1 MMSIIVNLSTFPKS
15 SGIYMF
21 KVNDEI
27 VYIGSSKNLYQRM
40 SKHNTEIRKCSN
52 AKFNPALYKFLQT
65 NPFIVEFHLTDK
77 YREEEQ
83 KLIEKYKP
91 KFNAIRAYTGLGAY
105 KGRKADYAKEYR
117 KTYKEEVLEQKKQY
131 YENHKEEKKQYNNQY
146 YDSHREE
153 KKQYQNQYNN
163 QQCLYNG
170 EALSLVALRTRFRR
184 QGIEHP
190 TIEAKKYLI

>member
-1 MMSIIVNLSTFPKS
+1 MMSSIVNLSTFPKS

-40 SKHNTEIRKCSN
+40 AKHNTEIRKCSN
-52 AKFNPALYKFLQT
+52 AKCNPALYKFLQT
-65 NPFIVEFHLTDK
+65 NPFIVEFHLTDN

-91 KFNAIRAYTGLGAY
+91 KFNAIRAYTGLAAY
-105 KGRKADYAKEYR
+105 KGRGADYAKEYR
-117 KTYKEEVLEQKKQY
+117 ETYKEEVLEQKK
-131 YENHKEEKKQYNNQY
+131 
-146 YDSHREE
+146 
-153 KKQYQNQYNN
+153 QYNN

-170 EALSLVALRTRFRR
+170 EALSLNALRTRFRR

-190 TIEAKKYLI
+190 MIEAKKYLI